1 MHEQALEAERIGCKT
16 HPQQMG
22 MYTRKLMHDRTQVF
36 STRRDL
42 NVHKALDRLC
52 IAIAV
57 TERTNAADALRNV
70 NVLMDIARLDELFET
85 TMDESDLRKNIDDR
99 FVFNHEVEMDRL
111 RQNRMLGSEWNDLC
125 FCHCYS
131 PSSFVFAEA
140 SEGVA
145 SEAFAGTSA
154 CS

>member
-1 MHEQALEAERIGCKT
+1 
-16 HPQQMG
+16 MG

-36 STRRDL
+36 SARRDL
-42 NVHKALDRLC
+42 DIHKTLDRLR
-52 IAIAV
+52 IAV
-57 TERTNAADALRNV
+57 AMTERTNAADALRNV
-70 NVLMDIARLDELFET
+70 DVLMDIARLDELFET

-111 RQNRMLGSEWNDLC
+111 RQNRMLGSEWYDLC
-125 FCHCYS
+125 FRHCYS